1 MGYTCGGA
9 AGKGA
14 GAECAGTRGLKKG
27 RNRDVMAETKNALSF
42 RGVNFSYGT
51 DPVLRDVTFSVPQ
64 GEFLIIIGPNGGGKT
79 TLLKLALGLL
89 VPESGT
95 ISVFGK
101 KPGEDRSV
109 AGYVPQDTGR
119 NRDFPITA
127 LEVALQGRLG
137 FPGGRL
143 SYGRKDREAAMEAL
157 KALKM
162 ESLAGRSMGELSQ
175 GQRQRVLIA
184 RGLASDPGVLFLDEP
199 LASID
204 PETRDML
211 LTLLGELCGRL
222 SVVMVSHDMSAV
234 SAHATAVAC
243 VNRKVFYHDSA
254 EIGPDAMEQV
264 WGRCPVELVAH
275 GIPHRVLA
283 VHDHDHGGEGCSH
296 D

>member
-1 MGYTCGGA
+1 MGYTCGSA

-14 GAECAGTRGLKKG
+14 GAECAGTRGKHKG
-27 RNRDVMAETKNALSF
+27 RNRDVMSEMKNALSF

-89 VPESGT
+89 VPDSGT
-95 ISVFGK
+95 VSVFGK

-127 LEVALQGRLG
+127 LEVVLQGRLG

-143 SYGRKDREAAMEAL
+143 SYGKKDREAAMEAL

-162 ESLAGRSMGELSQ
+162 EPLAGRSMGELSQ

-222 SVVMVSHDMSAV
+222 TVVMVSHDMSAV

>member
-14 GAECAGTRGLKKG
+14 GAECAGTRGKHKG
-27 RNRDVMAETKNALSF
+27 RNRDVMSEMKNALSF

-89 VPESGT
+89 VPDSGT
-95 ISVFGK
+95 VSVFGK

-127 LEVALQGRLG
+127 LEVVLQGRLG

-143 SYGRKDREAAMEAL
+143 SYGKKDREAAMEAL

-162 ESLAGRSMGELSQ
+162 EPLAGRSMGELSQ

-222 SVVMVSHDMSAV
+222 TVVMVSHDMSAV

>member
-1 MGYTCGGA
+1 MNDHSCSTCSGHGHLIPEPHFRPLP
-9 AGKGA
+9 GS
-14 GAECAGTRGLKKG
+14 GTPVIEL
-27 RNRDVMAETKNALSF
+27 
-42 RGVNFSYGT
+42 RGVSFAY
-51 DPVLRDVTFSVPQ
+51 DDLEVLSGVDLKISSGDFMAV
-64 GEFLIIIGPNGGGKT
+64 IGPNGGGKT

-95 ISVFGK
+95 ISVFGR

-127 LEVALQGRLG
+127 LEVVLQGRLG

-143 SYGRKDREAAMEAL
+143 SYGKKDREAAMEAL

-162 ESLAGRSMGELSQ
+162 EPLAGRSMGELSQ

-222 SVVMVSHDMSAV
+222 TVVMVSHDMSAV

-283 VHDHDHGGEGCSH
+283 VHDHDHGGEPCSH

>member
-1 MGYTCGGA
+1 
-9 AGKGA
+9 
-14 GAECAGTRGLKKG
+14 
-27 RNRDVMAETKNALSF
+27 MAEIKNALSF

-95 ISVFGK
+95 ISVFGR

-127 LEVALQGRLG
+127 LEVVLQGRLG

-143 SYGRKDREAAMEAL
+143 SYGKKDREAAMEAL

-162 ESLAGRSMGELSQ
+162 EPLAGRSMGELSQ

-184 RGLASDPGVLFLDEP
+184 RGLASGPRRTLSRRAP
-199 LASID
+199 SRASIRR
-204 PETRDML
+204 PGT
-211 LTLLGELCGRL
+211 C
-222 SVVMVSHDMSAV
+222 
-234 SAHATAVAC
+234 C
-243 VNRKVFYHDSA
+243 
-254 EIGPDAMEQV
+254 
-264 WGRCPVELVAH
+264 
-275 GIPHRVLA
+275 
-283 VHDHDHGGEGCSH
+283 
-296 D
+296 